1 MHDACTRNVVQMIN
15 NKNIFLVEQMQKACI
30 FSSMTKTKRLNI
42 NRNWYK
48 NKNVRPK
55 LFNVTLA
62 RASDG
67 SYRIVSG
74 VVEAVV
80 NQHEARVQ
88 RVDVRD
94 LARDLN
100 RARVSAL

>member
-1 MHDACTRNVVQMIN
+1 MHCNTRGRVHI
-15 NKNIFLVEQMQKACI
+15 AY
-30 FSSMTKTKRLNI
+30 MTKNKRLNI
-42 NRNWYK
+42 NRNWYS

-62 RASDG
+62 RDSDG
-67 SYRIVSG
+67 TYRIVEG

-80 NQHEARVQ
+80 NQHEARIQ
-88 RVDVRD
+88 RVDARD

-100 RARVSAL
+100 RGRVKAL

>member
-1 MHDACTRNVVQMIN
+1 MHDACICNVVQMTN

-55 LFNVTLA
+55 LFNVTMT

-67 SYRIVSG
+67 SYRV
-74 VVEAVV
+74 VEAAVEAVV
-80 NQHEARVQ
+80 NQHEARIQ

-100 RARVSAL
+100 RGRVSAL

>member
-1 MHDACTRNVVQMIN
+1 
-15 NKNIFLVEQMQKACI
+15 
-30 FSSMTKTKRLNI
+30 MTKTKRLSI
-42 NRNWYK
+42 DCNWYK
-48 NKNVRPK
+48 NKNVRLK

-67 SYRIVSG
+67 SYRVVEG

-80 NQHEARVQ
+80 NQHEARIQ
-88 RVDVRD
+88 RVDARD

-100 RARVSAL
+100 RGRVSAL